1 MQGINGGEP
10 LSIAEINEGDRLAL
24 AADRKAENRKHRFH
38 LVPFED
44 IQLGTEPQYLV
55 KGIIPRVG
63 LTVIWGPPKSGKSF
77 WTFDVAM
84 HVALGREYRGRRVQQ
99 GPVVYCAFE
108 GQSGISA
115 RVEAFRKT
123 FPIPAG
129 VAVPFYLE
137 PVTLDLIA
145 DGKELIATIKRHLD
159 LTRPALV
166 ALDTLNRS
174 LRGNENDSKDMS
186 AYVRAA
192 DAIRAAFNCAVII
205 VHHCGI
211 TGDRPRGHTSLTGA
225 VEAQLA
231 VRRDKS
237 ETIIVE
243 VECAK
248 DGPQGD
254 IVASRL
260 EKVVVGIDSDGE
272 EISSCVVRPEET
284 PAATAREPK
293 ISKNLQ
299 TMLALLQSAEP
310 NGLTT
315 DDWNARARTEGIGVK
330 RRADLVDYRLALKA
344 KNMVREYA
352 DRWHV
357 AS

>member
-1 MQGINGGEP
+1 
-10 LSIAEINEGDRLAL
+10 
-24 AADRKAENRKHRFH
+24 
-38 LVPFED
+38 
-44 IQLGTEPQYLV
+44 
-55 KGIIPRVG
+55 
-63 LTVIWGPPKSGKSF
+63 
-77 WTFDVAM
+77 VAM

-108 GQSGISA
+108 GQNGISA
-115 RVEAFRKT
+115 RIEAFRKT

-145 DGKELIATIKRHLD
+145 DCTELIVTIKRHLD
-159 LTRPALV
+159 VTRPALV
-166 ALDTLNRS
+166 VLDTLNRS
-174 LRGNENDSKDMS
+174 LRGSENDSKDMS

-192 DAIRAAFNCAVII
+192 DAIRAAFNCAVVI

-260 EKVVVGIDSDGE
+260 EKVVVGIDSYGE
-272 EISSCVVRPEET
+272 EISSCVVRSEET

-299 TMLALLQSAEP
+299 TMLALLQNAEP

-315 DDWNARARTEGIGVK
+315 DDWNARARAEGIGVK

-357 AS
+357 AV